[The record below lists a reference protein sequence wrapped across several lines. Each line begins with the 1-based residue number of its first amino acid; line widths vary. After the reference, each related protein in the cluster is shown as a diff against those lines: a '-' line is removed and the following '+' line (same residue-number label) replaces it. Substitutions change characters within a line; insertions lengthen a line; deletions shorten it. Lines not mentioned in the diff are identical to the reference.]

1 MIYALLT
8 PDNNALRKLQFNDL
22 QRSLVMPGNE
32 DDFLLLCDQIACLK
46 DGRRLPLVELA
57 LPSLRRLTILE
68 RRNFLEII
76 DSQINAD
83 GKITLP
89 EFCVQLI
96 VRQYLD
102 HKNESLFGETAFS
115 HLSQV
120 GYQILIILRVLANAG
135 NKGNAAAALL
145 AFNAG
150 VARIPELAC
159 KNPDYY
165 YTEDINFAEIKTALK
180 KLDCSSFKIK
190 QVVVDA
196 CAHCAFAD
204 RTITV
209 AETELLRAL
218 SLALHCPLPPFAPE

>member
-1 MIYALLT
+1 M
-8 PDNNALRKLQFNDL
+8 QH
-22 QRSLVMPGNE
+22 SLVMSGKE
-32 DDFLLLCDQIACLK
+32 DDFLRLFNQLAGLK
-46 DGRRLPLVELA
+46 DGQRLPLVELA
-57 LPSLRRLTILE
+57 LPSLRRLTIME
-68 RRNFLEII
+68 RRKFLEKI
-76 DSQINAD
+76 DHQINAD

-89 EFCVQLI
+89 EFCVQWI

-120 GYQILIILRVLANAG
+120 GYQILIILRAMANAG
-135 NKGNAAAALL
+135 NKGNAAAARL

-165 YTEDINFAEIKTALK
+165 YTEDFNFAEIKTALK

-190 QVVVDA
+190 QAAVDA

-204 RTITV
+204 RRITV
-209 AETELLRAL
+209 TEAELLRVL
-218 SLALHCPLPPFAPE
+218 SLALHCPLPPFAPEQ